1 MLILKLA
8 CVYIY
13 FYALLKYALKSLFT
27 TSALFIFLVILM
39 ASCQSSQ
46 PVFSKRGEE
55 YRSAREIAAAKRAN
69 KRASRKGGVA
79 GTSKDRTSRTRV
91 PKRNLDE
98 DVATVI
104 AAARSYTGVPYRWG
118 GSTRVG
124 MDCSGLLCT
133 SFQSIDVKLPRTS
146 EEQSRY
152 GTEVKTKDLREGD
165 LVFFGENRRNIT
177 HVGMV
182 TEVVSN
188 DEIRF
193 IHASTSLGVIE
204 NNLYS
209 DYYQKIFVKAVRPP
223 VF

>member
-1 MLILKLA
+1 
-8 CVYIY
+8 
-13 FYALLKYALKSLFT
+13 
-27 TSALFIFLVILM
+27 M
-39 ASCQSSQ
+39 ASCQSSR
-46 PVFSKRGEE
+46 PTFSKRGEA
-55 YRSAREIAAAKRAN
+55 YKSAREIAAEKRAN
-69 KRASRKGGVA
+69 KKAGRRGGKYAGGVS
-79 GTSKDRTSRTRV
+79 GTSKDRTSRTRIN
-91 PKRNLDE
+91 RNLDK

-104 AAARSYTGVPYRWG
+104 ETARSYTGVPYRWG
-118 GSTRVG
+118 GTTRVG

-133 SFQSIDVKLPRTS
+133 SFQSIDVALPRTS

-152 GTEVKTKDLREGD
+152 GTDIKPRDLREGD
-165 LVFFGENRRNIT
+165 LVFFGSSKRNIT

-182 TEVVSN
+182 TEVVSR
-188 DEIRF
+188 DEVRF

>member
-1 MLILKLA
+1 M
-8 CVYIY
+8 V
-13 FYALLKYALKSLFT
+13 
-27 TSALFIFLVILM
+27 
-39 ASCQSSQ
+39 SCQSSQ

-55 YRSAREIAAAKRAN
+55 YQSAREIAAAKRAAKKSGRRGETN
-69 KRASRKGGVA
+69 RGIA

-91 PKRNLDE
+91 SNRSRNLDK

-104 AAARSYTGVPYRWG
+104 QAARSYTGVPYRWG
-118 GSTRVG
+118 GTTRVG

-133 SFQSIDVKLPRTS
+133 SFQSIDVALPRTS

-152 GTEVKTKDLREGD
+152 GSEVKPKDLREGD
-165 LVFFGENRRNIT
+165 LVFFGESKRNIT

-182 TEVVSN
+182 TEVIGPNEV
-188 DEIRF
+188 RF

-204 NNLYS
+204 NNLYAEH
-209 DYYQKIFVKAVRPP
+209 YQKIFIKAVRPP

>member
-1 MLILKLA
+1 
-8 CVYIY
+8 
-13 FYALLKYALKSLFT
+13 
-27 TSALFIFLVILM
+27 M

-46 PVFSKRGEE
+46 PAFSKRGEE
-55 YRSAREIAAAKRAN
+55 YRSAREIAAEKRAK
-69 KRASRKGGVA
+69 KRAGRQGGKYA
-79 GTSKDRTSRTRV
+79 GATTGTSKDRTSRTRV
-91 PKRNLDE
+91 PNRNLDS

-104 AAARSYTGVPYRWG
+104 EAARSYTGVPYRWG
-118 GSTRVG
+118 GTTRVG

-133 SFQSIDVKLPRTS
+133 SFQSIDVALPRTS

-152 GTEVKTKDLREGD
+152 GSEVKTKDLREGD
-165 LVFFGENRRNIT
+165 LVFFGTSKRNIT

-182 TEVVSN
+182 TEVNSPEDV
-188 DEIRF
+188 RF

-209 DYYQKIFVKAVRPP
+209 PHYQKIFIKAVRPP